1 MVSIRRLK
9 STTFQIS
16 IDHNHYEL
24 TALMCSYIMVFF
36 NNSKVNT
43 DNNRQAVLVWDF
55 IVKDE
60 LQPASTVKALLP
72 KEDEDS
78 YPTLPWLDITT

>member
-1 MVSIRRLK
+1 MVSMRHLK

-16 IDHNHYEL
+16 IDHNHCEL
-24 TALMCSYIMVFF
+24 TILMCSYIMIFF

-60 LQPASTVKALLP
+60 LQPVSKL
-72 KEDEDS
+72 S
-78 YPTLPWLDITT
+78 YRRKTKTLTQHYHGWT